1 MSTVTAP
8 ASAREAMDMVRAG
21 LAYLAAADATQMAA
35 GEQACCLRM
44 LEQTTSVTTAART
57 SVLGAFT
64 AGQGYAADGAYSAR
78 AWLIHQAGITRG
90 AAAGHTA
97 WVRRAAE
104 HPQVAGALAAGE
116 ISESFARTICA
127 WTGTLPQDCRERAD
141 EILLSAAL
149 SGLGLRD
156 LAELAGEI
164 YARAPKTPDSDG
176 DDGGDGEDG
185 GDSGEDAVSEDRA
198 VKLATTFQGAGL
210 LHGDLTPQCAEVVR
224 AVLDALASPADA
236 DDTRT
241 QAQRYHDAL
250 EEAMRRLATS
260 DLLPQRAGQPVKA
273 WVHMSLAELL
283 AMDGSSALQEQWTA
297 RVRATWAAHRAGASV
312 DAGQSG
318 AWLDGEAAA
327 AAACDAAMAPFVTS
341 DVNPAALDDLVRLC
355 VQLHQLRRG
364 DDTGEGGAGQK
375 APPADTT
382 RAWEALEHAVI
393 GKAVDLLSGPGGL
406 ASFLRRQQLGVRLGG
421 PSLPL
426 DIGYA
431 ETIPAGIRNAVILR
445 DRYCRWAGGCG
456 QPASACEVH
465 HVKHKADGGE
475 TSTKD
480 CVLLCFYHHQ
490 VVIHRQGWTL
500 VLNPDG
506 TTTAWNKDRTK
517 VLHSHGPPTRP
528 G

>member
-164 YARAPKTPDSDG
+164 YARAPAARDSHDG
-176 DDGGDGEDG
+176 DSSDADGDGGK
-185 GDSGEDAVSEDRA
+185 DAAFEDRA
-198 VKLATTFQGAGL
+198 VRLETTFQGAGVL
-210 LHGDLTPQCAEVVR
+210 TGDLTPECAELVR
-224 AVLDALASPADA
+224 AVLDALSAPADA
-236 DDTRT
+236 RT
-241 QAQRYHDAL
+241 
-250 EEAMRRLATS
+250 
-260 DLLPQRAGQPVKA
+260 
-273 WVHMSLAELL
+273 
-283 AMDGSSALQEQWTA
+283 
-297 RVRATWAAHRAGASV
+297 
-312 DAGQSG
+312 
-318 AWLDGEAAA
+318 
-327 AAACDAAMAPFVTS
+327 
-341 DVNPAALDDLVRLC
+341 PAARPSGTTMGC
-355 VQLHQLRRG
+355 RR
-364 DDTGEGGAGQK
+364 
-375 APPADTT
+375 
-382 RAWEALEHAVI
+382 R
-393 GKAVDLLSGPGGL
+393 
-406 ASFLRRQQLGVRLGG
+406 
-421 PSLPL
+421 
-426 DIGYA
+426 
-431 ETIPAGIRNAVILR
+431 
-445 DRYCRWAGGCG
+445 CGGCKN
-456 QPASACEVH
+456 AA
-465 HVKHKADGGE
+465 
-475 TSTKD
+475 
-480 CVLLCFYHHQ
+480 
-490 VVIHRQGWTL
+490 
-500 VLNPDG
+500 
-506 TTTAWNKDRTK
+506 
-517 VLHSHGPPTRP
+517 
-528 G
+528 